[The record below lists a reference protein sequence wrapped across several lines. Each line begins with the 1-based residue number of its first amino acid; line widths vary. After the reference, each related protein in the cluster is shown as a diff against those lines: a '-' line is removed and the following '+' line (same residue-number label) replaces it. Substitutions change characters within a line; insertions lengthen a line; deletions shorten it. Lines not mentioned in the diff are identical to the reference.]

1 MTDAKAQL
9 VQSWLTRAQHDLA
22 SARVLAASDPP
33 LLDTALYHCQQAAEK
48 AVKGYLVFCD
58 QEFERV
64 HDMEVLIRSA
74 MPYATE
80 FTDWIDVGIQLTP
93 YARIYRYPGY
103 ATEPSREQFDQAMF
117 AAEGL
122 YSFVLSLLPQ
132 EMQPE

>member
-9 VQSWLTRAQHDLA
+9 VQSWLTKAQHDLA
-22 SARVLAASDPP
+22 SARVLATSDPP
-33 LLDTALYHCQQAAEK
+33 LLDTAIYHCQQAAEK

-64 HDMEVLIRSA
+64 HDVEVLIRSA
-74 MPYATE
+74 MPYVAE

-103 ATEPSREQFDQAMF
+103 AAEPSREQFDQAMS

-122 YSFVLSLLPQ
+122 YKFVLSLLPE
-132 EMQPE
+132 EMWPE